1 MRLKHTKSLELLN
14 ENRKMATIALEIRR
28 KCKNCGKV
36 FLIKKLESQFCSKRC
51 GDAYRKRQ
59 LDAQKREERLTKIIL
74 NIPEAR
80 QYISVREAVALFGVE
95 RDSIYR
101 LIRSGKLPAINLGT
115 RLTRIKKEDLAKIVP
130 TREQIKIEAS
140 QPITKLYNLEP
151 ENCYTIGEICEKYHA
166 SESAL
171 WAQLRKYSIPTRQI
185 GKYVYVPKE
194 EIDNLYKSDV

>member
-1 MRLKHTKSLELLN
+1 M
-14 ENRKMATIALEIRR
+14 
-28 KCKNCGKV
+28 
-36 FLIKKLESQFCSKRC
+36 
-51 GDAYRKRQ
+51 
-59 LDAQKREERLTKIIL
+59 TKIIL

-80 QYISVREAVALFGVE
+80 QYISVREAVALYGVE

-151 ENCYTIGEICEKYHA
+151 ENCYTIGEICEKYRA